1 MKPATF
7 GLSHIALKVADLD
20 RAVAFYQA
28 AFNTKVYFR
37 NQTSA
42 QVLGP
47 GATDVIA
54 FELMPEGA
62 GLPGGV
68 IHFGLRLTGP
78 DRLDEIVARVVAAGG
93 TVLQRGDFGDNQPFA
108 FVRDPDGYEIELWHE
123 NTPHHFPE

>member
-7 GLSHIALKVADLD
+7 GLSHIALKVADLE
-20 RAVAFYQA
+20 RAVAFYTA
-28 AFNTKVYFR
+28 AFGTKLYFR

-47 GATDVIA
+47 GAADVIP

-62 GLPGGV
+62 GQPGGV
-68 IHFGLRLTGP
+68 IHFGLRLTSP
-78 DRLDEIVARVVAAGG
+78 DRLDEVITRVVAAGG
-93 TVLQRGDFGDNQPFA
+93 TVLNRGDFGDNQPFA

-123 NTPHHFPE
+123 NTPHHLPE